1 MARLVRIYNTTYRKY
16 LAYLPEPTDNGTY
29 TVLLLEDDANIN
41 ADYIWHLNR
50 MAENVFTLE
59 VPHLDAQLIQLGDNN
74 PNIPNGSSCAWLV
87 KRRSQSPMEL
97 IYDRDAETITTN
109 TGSVS
114 EYLSGIPNDP
124 YAYFVGRSVDQWE
137 IQDA

>member
-29 TVLLLEDDANIN
+29 TVLLLEDDAKIN

-50 MAENVFTLE
+50 VAQDIFTLE
-59 VPHLDAQLIQLGDNN
+59 VPSLDAHLVQLGDSN
-74 PNIPNGSSCAWLV
+74 PNTPNGSSCAWLV
-87 KRRSQSPMEL
+87 KSNSQSPIEL
-97 IYDRDAETITTN
+97 IYALDAETIITSA
-109 TGSVS
+109 GSFS
-114 EYLSGIPNDP
+114 KYLSGIPNDP

-137 IQDA
+137 VQDA